1 MLLQIQILSS
11 KMGQVLKAAEK
22 LTELQTN
29 AFQGQSSRKQ
39 NAQPNKSNQQG
50 SYQQSGSDQ
59 ASRKRKDS
67 ELQFA
72 RKASSTKTK
81 KDKQLTLK
89 KTQKS
94 GSSLE
99 DDSSYVRIRLPRTVS
114 DLSDSQQ
121 AGSDEG

>member
-1 MLLQIQILSS
+1 MKSYAQGTNQTGDPEAQIKFKQFKIHSS

-50 SYQQSGSDQ
+50 RYQQSGSDQ

-67 ELQFA
+67 EHQFA
-72 RKASSTKTK
+72 RKASSNKN
-81 KDKQLTLK
+81 
-89 KTQKS
+89 
-94 GSSLE
+94 
-99 DDSSYVRIRLPRTVS
+99 
-114 DLSDSQQ
+114 
-121 AGSDEG
+121 